1 MMNQEEC
8 NMSFSTFERSHDL
21 EQMAAQP
28 LDLFVIGGGIT
39 GAGIALDAT
48 VRGLHTGLVD
58 MQDFAGGTSSRST
71 KLVHGGLRYL
81 KQLEVKIV
89 AEVGKERAIV
99 YENAPHVTRPEKMLL
114 PIYKK
119 GTFGRFSTSMGLKLY
134 DHLAGV
140 KKSERRIMLDRNE
153 TLEKE
158 PLLKKEGLI
167 GGGYYVEY
175 RTDDAR
181 LTIEVMK
188 EAVSR
193 GARAVNYARV
203 EDLIYDADHKLTGVR
218 VKDRITEK
226 SYAIYAKKIVNA
238 AGPWVDTIREK
249 DHSKKGKH
257 LHLTKG
263 VHIVISHQ
271 RFPMDQSIYFDT
283 TNGDKRMIFVIPRDG
298 KVYAGTTD
306 TTYSARPIDPKP
318 TAADRD
324 YILHAINGM
333 FPTVHLTPEDVE
345 SSWAGVR
352 PLIQEEGKSPSEISR
367 KDEIFLSDSGL
378 ISIAGG
384 KLTGYRK
391 MAERVVDEVTAQ
403 LHRENGRNYP
413 ACGTVHTP
421 LSGGHFGGSA
431 HLPAFIREKTAE
443 GVRLGL
449 TADTASELAHRY
461 GTNVDLL
468 YTLFKGNESE
478 AEKRHLPR
486 EILAMIDYSLQDERV
501 CSPVDFFTRRTGK
514 TLFDIKWAKKW
525 AAPVLACMAEK
536 LDWNE
541 KQQDHYKQELET
553 AFAEAEIRTEN
564 AGSDELVI
572 S

>member
-1 MMNQEEC
+1 MT
-8 NMSFSTFERSHDL
+8 FSAEERSIFL
-21 EQMAAQP
+21 EKMAARP

-39 GAGIALDAT
+39 GTGIALDAT
-48 VRGLHTGLVD
+48 VRGMRVGLVD
-58 MQDFAGGTSSRST
+58 KQDFAGGTSSKST

-81 KQLEVKIV
+81 KQFEIKIV

-134 DHLAGV
+134 DYLAGV
-140 KKSERRIMLDRNE
+140 KKNERRLMLSRSE

-158 PLLKKEGLI
+158 PLLKKEGLL

-181 LTIEVMK
+181 LTIEVIK
-188 EAVSR
+188 EAVRR
-193 GARAVNYARV
+193 GALAANYAAV
-203 EDLIYDADHKLTGVR
+203 EELIYDSKRRLIGVR
-218 VKDRITEK
+218 VNDRLTRK
-226 SYAIYAKKIVNA
+226 SYAIYAKKVVNA
-238 AGPWVDTIREK
+238 AGPWVDKIREK
-249 DHSKKGKH
+249 DHSNQGKH

-263 VHIVISHQ
+263 VHIVIDGG
-271 RFPMDQSIYFDT
+271 RFPMKQSLYFDT

-306 TTYSARPIDPKP
+306 TTYSDDPIDPKP

-324 YILHAINGM
+324 YILDAINGM
-333 FPTVHLTPEDVE
+333 FPTIDLKPEDVE

-367 KDEIFLSDSGL
+367 KDEIFFSDSGL

-391 MAERVVDEVTAQ
+391 MAERVVDQVMSQ
-403 LHRENGRNYP
+403 LRDEEGKVYP
-413 ACGTVHTP
+413 TCTTDHIE

-431 HLPAFIREKTAE
+431 HYEKYIREKTEE
-443 GVRLGL
+443 GTRLGL
-449 TADTASELAHRY
+449 TVQEAGELAKRY
-461 GTNVDLL
+461 GTNTDILL
-468 YTLFKGNESE
+468 ELLKSGKNE
-478 AEKRHLPR
+478 AEKHHLSPVVFATL
-486 EILAMIDYSLQDERV
+486 EYAIGCEMAV
-501 CSPVDFFTRRTGK
+501 SPVDYFTRRTGK
-514 TLFDIKWAKKW
+514 TLFDLAWARKWER
-525 AAPVLACMAEK
+525 PVIDYMSQRLGWSADQTE
-536 LDWNE
+536 
-541 KQQDHYKQELET
+541 YYFGELED
-553 AFAEAEIRTEN
+553 AFHEASFQKTDTHETVR
-564 AGSDELVI
+564 S
-572 S
+572 